1 MAKIGSVLH
10 TVQFNLSATGNS
22 VESLFLLIG
31 GVAIGVLTLLI
42 IKLLADYRQLLSA
55 KVLVLLIL
63 CSQSYVITQFLP
75 QSSIFSL
82 PLNLLGASV
91 PPLFW
96 LFTLTFFQST
106 STWKGISPTYRILF
120 FSCIALNFAACMQH
134 NGNSNPVVTDLY
146 YIGFVLKNL
155 FVVMALFEVIRNW
168 RSDLVEC
175 RRKFRLG
182 IIGTVGLF
190 LLFAITTEF
199 IYAAQTIPRHISF
212 INISMIAFLSI
223 LKAYWILIAN
233 PTALLEAIDSVPAE
247 LSEKLPKRDE
257 TISVADQAWLN
268 TLVNCMVNEGYY
280 RNNELTI
287 RSLSDH
293 INIPEHH
300 LRRLI
305 NQHLGF
311 RNFNEYLNK
320 FRIEEASLR
329 LSDPNQ
335 ARLPITTIAIE
346 SGYGS
351 LTTFNKAFKALME
364 MTPSEY
370 RKSH

>member
-1 MAKIGSVLH
+1 M
-10 TVQFNLSATGNS
+10 
-22 VESLFLLIG
+22 ESLFLLIG
-31 GVAIGVLTLLI
+31 GVAIGALTLLI

-55 KVLVLLIL
+55 KVLILLLL
-63 CSQSYVITQFLP
+63 CSQSYVITQFIP
-75 QSSIFSL
+75 GNSIFAL
-82 PLNLLGASV
+82 PLDLLGASV

-96 LFTLTFFQST
+96 LFTLIFFQSKLEL
-106 STWKGISPTYRILF
+106 KGIPTTYRVLF
-120 FSCIALNFAACMQH
+120 FSCIALNFAACIQQS
-134 NGNSNPVVTDLY
+134 GVSNPVVTDLY

-155 FVVMALFEVIRNW
+155 LVVMALFEVVRNW

-175 RRKFRLG
+175 RRTFRLG
-182 IIGTVGLF
+182 IIGSVGLF
-190 LLFAITTEF
+190 LLFAIATEF
-199 IYAAQTIPRHISF
+199 IYAAQTIPRHIIF
-212 INISMIAFLSI
+212 INISMITFLSI

-233 PTALLEAIDSVPAE
+233 PTALLEAMDSVPAE
-247 LSEKLPKRDE
+247 LSVKLPKRDKI
-257 TISVADQAWLN
+257 ISVADQAWLG
-268 TLVNCMVNEGYY
+268 TLSNCMVDQGYY

-287 RSLSDH
+287 RSLSEH

-320 FRIEEASLR
+320 FRIEEASQR
-329 LSDPNQ
+329 LSDPKQ

>member
-1 MAKIGSVLH
+1 M
-10 TVQFNLSATGNS
+10 
-22 VESLFLLIG
+22 ESLFLLIG

-55 KVLVLLIL
+55 KILILLIL
-63 CSQSYVITQFLP
+63 CSQSYVIVQFVPKNSL
-75 QSSIFSL
+75 FAL
-82 PLNLLGASV
+82 PLDLLGASV

-96 LFTLTFFQST
+96 LFTLSFFQSKLN
-106 STWKGISPTYRILF
+106 WQGISLTYRILF

-134 NGNSNPVVTDLY
+134 NGASSQVVKELY
-146 YIGFVLKNL
+146 YLGFVLKNL
-155 FVVMALFEVIRNW
+155 FVLMALYEVGRNW
-168 RSDLVEC
+168 RHDLVEC

-182 IIGTVGLF
+182 IIGTVGVF
-190 LLFAITTEF
+190 LLFAIATEF
-199 IYAAQTIPRHISF
+199 IYAAQTIPRHIIF
-212 INISMIAFLSI
+212 INVSMIALLSI

-233 PTALLEAIDSVPAE
+233 PTALLEAMDTVPDE
-247 LSEKLPKRDE
+247 LSKMLPKRDE
-257 TISVADQAWLN
+257 LVSVVDQAWLD
-268 TLVNCMVNEGYY
+268 TLENCMVNEGYY
-280 RNNELTI
+280 RTNELTI

-329 LSDPNQ
+329 LSDPKQ

-370 RKSH
+370 RKSQ